1 MQKFSYSEMKRKFGN
16 GHQEDAYEETSSDK
30 QTVQGEISDNETKES
45 VIDSSSE
52 QATSDVQSE
61 SKSEDAVQKNE
72 KKEVQS
78 IRSPVNSD
86 IDAFKSSALDVDNIA
101 VYEPDPDGSDIQINE
116 SYDNRKQ
123 EVSENLQQE
132 DAATKS
138 SKKRVKKSV
147 SNSDVAM
154 SVIKKF
160 PSDLARHIKSLFPT
174 ATTMDEALT
183 AYVYMKEGEPPDILV
198 PDNIQTIIASYI
210 GDIVTPKDVQEELM
224 KELLKIREMNNK
236 TMRKLNSIELAIA
249 YELFDRAGFRKEPI
263 SALSPGELNFLG
275 AGISDLIKQ
284 LEKQAEL
291 KQNRD
296 NQRAGRPIK

>member
-16 GHQEDAYEETSSDK
+16 GHQEDAHEEKSPDK
-30 QTVQGEISDNETKES
+30 QTAQEEISDNEVKES
-45 VIDSSSE
+45 VIDSSSD
-52 QATSDVQSE
+52 QTASDVQSE
-61 SKSEDAVQKNE
+61 SKSEDTVQKNE
-72 KKEVQS
+72 EKDVQS
-78 IRSPVNSD
+78 IRLSVNSD
-86 IDAFKSSALDVDNIA
+86 IDAFKHSALDVDNIA
-101 VYEPDPDGSDIQINE
+101 VYEPDSDDSDVQMNE

-123 EVSENLQQE
+123 EISENSHQE
-132 DAATKS
+132 DTADKS
-138 SKKRVKKSV
+138 SKKKIRKSV

-160 PSDLARHIKSLFPT
+160 PSDLARHIKSLFP
-174 ATTMDEALT
+174 AANTMDEALT

-198 PDNIQTIIASYI
+198 PDNIQTIIDSYI
-210 GDIVTPKDVQEELM
+210 GDVVTPKDVQEELM

-275 AGISDLIKQ
+275 AGVSDLIKQ